1 MKNLRKLLVIVA
13 AITTLIIVSVNVF
26 AEQTNYS
33 PVRYTSTEDEIST
46 DDEMEIDWYYATDDE
61 LSSIDEFWSTD
72 DMICKTSSGSSDGC
86 YPYSQEDIKDILGKN
101 QDSTSDDNKG
111 TDSSSPETGDNVDLI
126 LMLTLGLGSVVTFS
140 GYKVFRKRK

>member
-13 AITTLIIVSVNVF
+13 VITTLIVVSVNVF

-72 DMICKTSSGSSDGC
+72 DMICKTSNGSYDGS
-86 YPYSQEDIKDILGKN
+86 YPNDRVAENTTSESQN
-101 QDSTSDDNKG
+101 STSDDNKG
-111 TDSSSPETGDNVDLI
+111 TDNSSPETGDNVDLI
-126 LMLTLGLGSVVTFS
+126 LILTLGLGSVVTFS